1 MKHRQLPQTPVIPP
15 RDYKQNSLI
24 EIDRF
29 LVNPSF
35 NTLKHNTYVIEYR
48 RDEID
53 WDTFI
58 SPVLKRKDQKK
69 PPRIRKGP
77 LRNSH
82 YSQKAFQQN

>member
-1 MKHRQLPQTPVIPP
+1 MKCSQLPHTPVIPP
-15 RDYKQNSLI
+15 RDYKQSSLM

-53 WDTFI
+53 
-58 SPVLKRKDQKK
+58 
-69 PPRIRKGP
+69 
-77 LRNSH
+77 
-82 YSQKAFQQN
+82 

>member
-1 MKHRQLPQTPVIPP
+1 M
-15 RDYKQNSLI
+15 

-69 PPRIRKGP
+69 SPRIRKGP